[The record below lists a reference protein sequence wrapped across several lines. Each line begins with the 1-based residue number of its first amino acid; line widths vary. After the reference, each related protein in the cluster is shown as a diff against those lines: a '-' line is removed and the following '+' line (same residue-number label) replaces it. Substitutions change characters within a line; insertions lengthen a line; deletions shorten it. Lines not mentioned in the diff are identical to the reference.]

1 KGVRQGDTIS
11 PWRTSR
17 TVILPK
23 KGDRKDLRNYC
34 PICLLNVLYKLFT
47 KVILLRIPRTL
58 DEAQPFEQAGCRKE
72 FCCMDHIQ
80 TVSRV
85 IEVCREYHLPLVL
98 TYVDYEEAL
107 DSVETNAI
115 LSALV
120 DQGVDPSCI
129 RTLSDCYR
137 NCTTE
142 IQLFHRLFTIPIRK
156 GVRQGD
162 TISPKL
168 FSAALQWIMKSLDWD
183 EKGIRIDG
191 KFLSNLHF
199 ADDIVIFSRS
209 TSGAEM
215 MINELSEAGIKIGLR
230 INRKKKQFMKDPWC
244 EGEKIE
250 LDGS

>member
-1 KGVRQGDTIS
+1 KGG
-11 PWRTSR
+11 
-17 TVILPK
+17 
-23 KGDRKDLRNYC
+23 RKDLRNYR
-34 PICLLNVLYKLFT
+34 PICLLSVLYKLFT
-47 KVILLRIPRTL
+47 KIILSRISKTL
-58 DEAQPFEQAGCRKE
+58 DEAQPVEQAGFRKG

-80 TVSRV
+80 TVSWV

-98 TYVDYEEAL
+98 TFVDYEKAF
-107 DSVETNAI
+107 DSIETNAI

-120 DQGVDPSCI
+120 DQEVNPSYM

-137 NCTTE
+137 KCTTK
-142 IQLFHRLFTIPIRK
+142 IHLFHRPLTIFIGK
-156 GVRQGD
+156 GVRHGD
-162 TISPKL
+162 PISPKL

-209 TSGAEM
+209 TSEAEL
-215 MINELSEAGIKIGLR
+215 MINELNEAGMKIGLL
-230 INRKKKQFMKDPWC
+230 INRKKTQFMKNPWC